1 MVEVVGCGFDEPT
14 VVVDHPQKSL
24 QLFDG
29 CWGLNFAYSFYLTW
43 QGLDAMGVADMAQE
57 LDGAFTQD
65 ALLPVDD
72 EAILFENLEDCF
84 QVFEVFL
91 HGRRRDENVVEINED
106 VWNLAEY
113 LVH

>member
-1 MVEVVGCGFDEPT
+1 
-14 VVVDHPQKSL
+14 
-24 QLFDG
+24 
-29 CWGLNFAYSFYLTW
+29 
-43 QGLDAMGVADMAQE
+43 MGVADMAQK